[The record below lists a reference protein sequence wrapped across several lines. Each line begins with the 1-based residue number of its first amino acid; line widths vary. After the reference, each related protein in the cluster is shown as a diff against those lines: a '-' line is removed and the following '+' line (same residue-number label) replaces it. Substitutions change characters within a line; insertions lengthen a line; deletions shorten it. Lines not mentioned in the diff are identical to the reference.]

1 MIRVTLLAVTLLG
14 LSEFNYHYLCHH
26 VFIIKRLLGPGN
38 HLGVSGFIQSW
49 VEVHTEFSPLQ
60 FYRVHNKTEW
70 WRLIGVGSDSATHLL
85 LFEANIVCIKV
96 GEAKNLVRTLFK
108 VAISRQPSVIFMDEV
123 IPEGIC
129 KPCAKKLL

>member
-49 VEVHTEFSPLQ
+49 VEVHTEFSPLVMSRIY
-60 FYRVHNKTEW
+60 FVY
-70 WRLIGVGSDSATHLL
+70 SACADESELAYVCAL
-85 LFEANIVCIKV
+85 MMFSCFSNFIVCIIRLN
-96 GEAKNLVRTLFK
+96 GG
-108 VAISRQPSVIFMDEV
+108 D
-123 IPEGIC
+123 
-129 KPCAKKLL
+129 